1 MHHPSRSVPA
11 KPSPLPHETP
21 PPTWRQYLWPE
32 SQRVPWREQLRVITG
47 AAIGLGGVAW
57 LSHCAAQSWHMPWL
71 WLVAPMGASTV
82 LVFAVSSSPLA
93 QPWPVIVGHAVAA
106 VMGILSTLLVAQTEW
121 AAALAVSSAI
131 GAMYV
136 LRCLHPPAGGTALL
150 MVLSAPLP
158 WSVALFPVAFNA
170 ALLVL
175 SGIVYHRLTRHA
187 YPVTSRQAA
196 TNRSTP

>member
-1 MHHPSRSVPA
+1 MRPFFMRPTSRSVPA
-11 KPSPLPHETP
+11 PPAPLSTEAPL
-21 PPTWRQYLWPE
+21 PTWRQHVWPQ
-32 SQRVPWREQLRVITG
+32 SLRVPWREQLRVIVG
-47 AAIGLGGVAW
+47 AAIGIGLVGW
-57 LSHCAAQSWHMPWL
+57 ISHAAAQSWHIPWL

-82 LVFAVSSSPLA
+82 LVFAVASSPLA
-93 QPWPVIVGHAVAA
+93 QPWPVIVGHTVAA
-106 VMGILSTLLVAQTEW
+106 LMGLLSALLVSQTEW

-170 ALLVL
+170 AMLVL
-175 SGIVYHRLTRHA
+175 SGVMYHRLTRHP
-187 YPVTSRQAA
+187 YPVPPR
-196 TNRSTP
+196 